1 MNIETENLRIK
12 KRLDLIQ
19 NSLKMADVVA
29 GPNIK
34 VVKNKKK
41 LSSEKIIA
49 QSSLNIEEEDELNE
63 EQKELRNW

>member
-49 QSSLNIEEEDELNE
+49 QSSLNIDEEDELNE
-63 EQKELRNW
+63 D